1 MGGDKKYFPI
11 QILNKEFYI
20 PLYVHPDYFS
30 MTWEQCLEEV
40 ESEGKRLP
48 TLNELKYLYDVH
60 NELKIG
66 KIPRANFW
74 SSDPYESG
82 MGLYPRKWF
91 FSFRHGR
98 PDWEYAN
105 SKIGLLIKVKD
116 L

>member
-1 MGGDKKYFPI
+1 
-11 QILNKEFYI
+11 
-20 PLYVHPDYFS
+20 
-30 MTWEQCLEEV
+30 MTWEQCLEEA

-48 TLNELKYLYDVH
+48 TLNELKYLYDIH

-66 KIPRANFW
+66 KISRGNFW

-82 MGLYPRKWF
+82 MSLYPRKWF